1 MGHNEME
8 PGFPWEK
15 VWPEITDSRVR
26 AAFAKVERGE
36 FVDPQQRKWADRDS
50 PLPIGEG
57 QTISQPFVVALMTQ
71 ALALC
76 SGDKVLEVG
85 TGSGFQTAILCE
97 LTAVV
102 DHRAGEKVYSLER
115 HASLG
120 KRAAAVLRKLGY
132 SPHLRLGDGA
142 AGWPEAAPYD
152 AIIVTAAARCLP
164 RPLWDQLGDGG
175 RMVIPVGASFGEQTL
190 WFLAKEGRSMRKRAM
205 GPVRF
210 VPLVSP
216 LLDVRSQCLDIE

>member
-1 MGHNEME
+1 MERNEME

-36 FVDPQQRKWADRDS
+36 FVEPQLRKWAHRDA

-71 ALALC
+71 ALTL
-76 SGDKVLEVG
+76 GQGNKVLEIG
-85 TGSGFQTAILCE
+85 TGSGYQTAILCE
-97 LTAVV
+97 LTAVSE
-102 DHRAGEKVYSLER
+102 HQAGETVYSVER
-115 HASLG
+115 YASLG
-120 KRAAAVLRKLGY
+120 RRAAAVLSTHGY
-132 SPHLRLGDGA
+132 LPNLRLGDGA

-152 AIIVTAAARCLP
+152 AIVVTAAASCLP
-164 RPLWDQLGDGG
+164 KPLWEQLSEGG
-175 RMVIPVGASFGEQTL
+175 RMVIPVGSRSGEQTL
-190 WFLAKEGRSMRKRAM
+190 WFLTKEGMSMRKLAM

-216 LLDVRSQCLDIE
+216 LLDVHGQCVDIE